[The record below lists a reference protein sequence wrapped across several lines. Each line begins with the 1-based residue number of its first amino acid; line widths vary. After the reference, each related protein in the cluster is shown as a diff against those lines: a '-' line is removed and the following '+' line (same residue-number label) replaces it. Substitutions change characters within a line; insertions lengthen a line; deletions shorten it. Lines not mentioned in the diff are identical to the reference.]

1 MARINQVLQLVG
13 QLNYVWTNTESLFI
27 YLIGHLVGTNKEVAI
42 VIFLT
47 LNTTRAR
54 LDLLERLAKSGST
67 SQPTRNAVLGIVDRL
82 KHEARVRNKYNHCIY
97 SFDDQGELSGTQL
110 MRIADFSNDLKYGKV
125 ESLDEGEVGRIRAA
139 IEKITAVNKDI
150 WAFMSASHIDV

>member
-27 YLIGHLVGTNKEVAI
+27 YLITHLAGTSKEVAI

-54 LDLLERLAKSGST
+54 LDLLERLARVSST
-67 SQPTRNAVLGIVDRL
+67 QEPTRDAVLGIIDRL
-82 KHEARVRNKYNHCIY
+82 KRESRVRNKYNHCIY
-97 SFDDQGELSGTQL
+97 SFDAQGELSGTQL
-110 MRIADFSNDLKYGKV
+110 MRIAEINNDLKYGKS
-125 ESLDEGEVGRIRAA
+125 ESLDEDEMDRIRLA
-139 IEKITAVNKDI
+139 IENITTVNREI
-150 WAFMSASHIDV
+150 WEFMATSHIDT